1 MVQATFIKKKF
12 NRLKNKKKSLHLFST
27 RLAAN
32 REDFCENFTVVG
44 DKAHSILISTHGVK
58 TRREGERICG
68 AHAGRNAFRPTAPPE
83 NADAVSECR
92 SNTTCRADR
101 PNALFSFFFLT
112 LPICSSKRY
121 ILFSRSKERNYAIVL
136 SIYTSSVSSWREI
149 IQRSV
154 IAPRAAETD
163 KQPFR
168 KIRFAMPI
176 DDETRFATYYTEIL
190 EYFRIIGTIWQL

>member
-1 MVQATFIKKKF
+1 MIQSTFIKKKF
-12 NRLKNKKKSLHLFST
+12 NCLKNKKKSLHLFST

-68 AHAGRNAFRPTAPPE
+68 AHTGRNAFRPTAPPE

-101 PNALFSFFFLT
+101 PNALFSFFFLA
-112 LPICSSKRY
+112 LLCSSKRY

-136 SIYTSSVSSWREI
+136 SIYTTSVPSWREI
-149 IQRSV
+149 IPRFV
-154 IAPRAAETD
+154 IAPRVAETD

-176 DDETRFATYYTEIL
+176 ETRFATYYTGDSEVFQNHRHRL
-190 EYFRIIGTIWQL
+190 TTVN